1 VHEPRFLRS
10 TLRPALLNP
19 ASALLAPLALA
30 PCLANHYRSANKP
43 DTQKTRLVI
52 ADPQNSAN
60 TTPEPAPTSAAAEVK
75 GIHGWRRVLLFPL
88 GLALRA
94 WGASLRFEASP
105 ESLRHLTKTDEPVA
119 FVLWHNRLIL
129 TSEIFRRYR
138 RSRTV
143 YGLVSA
149 SKDGA
154 WLSAFFSLVGIRT
167 VRGSSSKLGREAV
180 NALVEVMRAGND
192 IGITP
197 DGPRGPLYDFKAG
210 GLIVA
215 RRVHAPLLLLGA
227 AFESSWQLRSW
238 DRFYLPKP
246 FSRVFI
252 RCAWVPTTDLS
263 DREKAAHTLRERLLA
278 MNPDTPDSLHEPIV

>member
-1 VHEPRFLRS
+1 MTSAPHNTATYS
-10 TLRPALLNP
+10 SSAP
-19 ASALLAPLALA
+19 AS
-30 PCLANHYRSANKP
+30 
-43 DTQKTRLVI
+43 V
-52 ADPQNSAN
+52 AD
-60 TTPEPAPTSAAAEVK
+60 VK
-75 GIHGWRRVLLFPL
+75 GIHGWRRALLFPL
-88 GLALRA
+88 VLLLRA
-94 WGASLRFEASP
+94 WGASLRFEVSP

-138 RSRTV
+138 RGRTV

-215 RRVHAPLLLLGA
+215 RRVQAPLLLVGA
-227 AFESSWQLRSW
+227 TFESSWQLRSW

-246 FSRVFI
+246 FSRVRL
-252 RCAWVPTTDLS
+252 RCEWIPSAALTDR
-263 DREKAAHTLRERLLA
+263 DQAAQTLRARLLV
-278 MNPDTPDSLHEPIV
+278 MNPDTADTTDASNAFREDGRIV

>member
-1 VHEPRFLRS
+1 MLGE
-10 TLRPALLNP
+10 T
-19 ASALLAPLALA
+19 ASILQLTRHA
-30 PCLANHYRSANKP
+30 KI
-43 DTQKTRLVI
+43 RLVL
-52 ADPQNSAN
+52 
-60 TTPEPAPTSAAAEVK
+60 PAPHNSIATPPAAPAPDSTRVRD
-75 GIHGWRRVLLFPL
+75 IHGWRRALLFPL
-88 GLALRA
+88 GLILRA
-94 WGASLRFEASP
+94 WGASLRFDASP
-105 ESLRHLTKTDEPVA
+105 EALRHLTKTDEPVA

-138 RSRTV
+138 QGHTV

-154 WLSAFFSLVGIRT
+154 WLSAFFSLIGIRT

-180 NALVEVMRAGND
+180 NALVEVMRAGHD

-227 AFESSWQLRSW
+227 SFESAWQLRSW

-246 FSRVFI
+246 FSRVVL
-252 RCAWVPTTDLS
+252 RCEWIPTAELY
-263 DREKAAHTLRERLLA
+263 DRDQAAQSLRARLLA
-278 MNPDTPDSLHEPIV
+278 MNPDTPGARPLVL